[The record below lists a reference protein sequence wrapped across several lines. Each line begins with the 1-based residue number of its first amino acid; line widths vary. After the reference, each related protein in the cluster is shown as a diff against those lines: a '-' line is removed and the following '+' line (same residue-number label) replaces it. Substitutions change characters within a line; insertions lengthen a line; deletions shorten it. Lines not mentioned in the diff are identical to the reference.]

1 MNAQFLFVVGYLLL
15 MVGISA
21 YLKQKMVKSSDDF
34 AVAGRKLPLIV
45 LVGTLL
51 ATWCGGGGISGS
63 AGLVY
68 NNGPLFGILLF
79 SGAPLG
85 MVVLYFISGA
95 VRKST
100 TYTIPELFELR
111 YGSAARNLAAI
122 CIILAYIG
130 TTASQF
136 KAAGNIFMITS
147 GVDFIPSTLICI
159 AFMALL
165 ALLGGMVSVAYT
177 DALSAFLMVFGFLF
191 GILSLSSPFG
201 GFSGV
206 LAQMPEGKDTMFG
219 SMNAIQAVGYV
230 LPTLFLVLGDQNMIQ
245 RFSSAKDSKT
255 ARQSNVGLVIAEIVV
270 CALIIALVTCAIPF
284 YATNDTPD
292 TILFQLAADYLS
304 PVLGGIVMA
313 TCMSF
318 VITTGDSYLLSTA
331 SNITYDVWVR
341 LIKKDADDKQKMTAL
356 RFSILLVAVLSFV
369 LGFYFPDI
377 LSVQM
382 YAYTMYGATIT
393 PALICALFYKK
404 ATKAGGL
411 AGIIAGAVVT
421 ILWDVILNSPFG
433 IKSAI
438 ISVPLAFL
446 AIFLVSAMTQN
457 WDKVPLEA
465 VYARSDEEK

>member
-1 MNAQFLFVVGYLLL
+1 MSVQFYFVIGYLLL
-15 MVGISA
+15 MVGVSV
-21 YLKQKMVKSSDDF
+21 YLKMRMVKSSDDF

-68 NNGPLFGILLF
+68 SNGPLFGILLF

-85 MVVLYFISGA
+85 MIVLYFISGA

-111 YGSAARNLAAI
+111 YGAAARNLAAI
-122 CIILAYIG
+122 CIILAYVG

-159 AFMALL
+159 IFMALL
-165 ALLGGMVSVAYT
+165 AFIGGMVSVAYT

-191 GILSLSSPFG
+191 GIISASGQFG
-201 GFSGV
+201 GFGEV
-206 LAQMPEGKDTMFG
+206 LKLMPEGKNTMFG
-219 SMNAIQAVGYV
+219 SMNAVQAIGYV

-255 ARQSNVGLVIAEIVV
+255 ARQSNVGLVIAEVVV
-270 CALIIALVTCAIPF
+270 CALIIGLVTCAIPL
-284 YATNDTPD
+284 YSTNDTPD

-331 SNITYDVWVR
+331 SNITYDIWVR
-341 LIKKDADDKQKMTAL
+341 LFKPDANDKQKLTVL
-356 RFSILLVAVLSFV
+356 RFSIILVAVLAFV

-411 AGIIAGAVVT
+411 AGFITGAVMT
-421 ILWDVILNSPFG
+421 ILWDVILKSPFG
-433 IKSAI
+433 LKSAI

-446 AIFLVSAMTQN
+446 AIFLVSEMGQN
-457 WDKVPLEA
+457 GAKVPLEA
-465 VYARSDEEK
+465 VYARSNEE

>member
-1 MNAQFLFVVGYLLL
+1 MSVQFYFVMGYLLL
-15 MVGISA
+15 MVGVSI

-85 MVVLYFISGA
+85 MIVLYFISGA

-111 YGSAARNLAAI
+111 YGSAARNLAAL

-136 KAAGNIFMITS
+136 KAAGNILMITS
-147 GVDFIPSTLICI
+147 GIDFIPATLICV

-165 ALLGGMVSVAYT
+165 ALIGGMVSVAYT

-191 GILSLSSPFG
+191 GILSISSQFG
-201 GFSGV
+201 GFGGV
-206 LAQMPEGKDTMFG
+206 LARIPEGKDTMFG
-219 SMNAIQAVGYV
+219 SMSTIQAIGYV

-255 ARQSNVGLVIAEIVV
+255 ARQSNVGLVIAEVVV
-270 CALIIALVTCAIPF
+270 CALIIGLVTCAIPL
-284 YATNDTPD
+284 YAINDTPD
-292 TILFQLAADYLS
+292 TILFQLAAEHL
-304 PVLGGIVMA
+304 PAVLGGIVMA

-341 LIKKDADDKQKMTAL
+341 LFKKDADDKQKLTVL
-356 RFSILLVAVLSFV
+356 RFSIILVAVLAFV

-393 PALICALFYKK
+393 PALICALFYKN

-411 AGIIAGAVVT
+411 AGIVTGAVVT
-421 ILWDVILNSPFG
+421 ILWDVILKSPYG
-433 IKSAI
+433 LKSAI
-438 ISVPLAFL
+438 ISVPLAFI
-446 AIFLVSAMTQN
+446 AIFLVSVLTQN
-457 WDKVPLEA
+457 GDKVSLET
-465 VYARSDEEK
+465 VYARSDEN

>member
-1 MNAQFLFVVGYLLL
+1 MNVQFLFVIGYLLV
-15 MVGISA
+15 MVGISLF
-21 YLKQKMVKSSDDF
+21 LKHRMVRSSDDF
-34 AVAGRKLPLIV
+34 AVAGRRLPLII

-68 NNGPLFGILLF
+68 SNGPLFGILLF
-79 SGAPLG
+79 AGAPIG
-85 MVVLYFISGA
+85 MMVLYFISGA

-111 YGSAARNLAAI
+111 YGAAARNLAAI
-122 CIILAYIG
+122 CIILAYVG

-147 GVDFIPSTLICI
+147 GMDFVISTIICVV
-159 AFMALL
+159 FMALL
-165 ALLGGMVSVAYT
+165 ALIGGMISVAYT
-177 DALSAFLMVFGFLF
+177 DALSAFMMVFGFLF
-191 GILSLSSPFG
+191 AIIFVSRGFG
-201 GFSGV
+201 GFGEV
-206 LAQMPEGKDTMFG
+206 LNLIPQEKSTMFG
-219 SMNAIQAVGYV
+219 TMNAVQAIGYV

-245 RFSSAKDSKT
+245 RFSSAKDSRT
-255 ARQSNVGLVIAEIVV
+255 ARNSNVGLVIAEIVV
-270 CALIIALVTCAIPF
+270 CGLIIALVTCAIPL
-284 YATNDTPD
+284 YASNDSPD
-292 TILFQLAADYLS
+292 TILFQLAADYLT

-313 TCMSF
+313 ACMSF

-331 SNITYDVWVR
+331 SNLTYDVWVR
-341 LIKKDADDKQKMTAL
+341 LIKKDATDKQKLSAL
-356 RFSILLVAVLSFV
+356 RISIVLVAVAAFV

-411 AGIIAGAVVT
+411 AGIVTGAVIT
-421 ILWDVILNSPFG
+421 IVWDVVLLSPMG

-438 ISVPLAFL
+438 VSVPMAFI

-457 WDKVPLEA
+457 GEKIPLEE
-465 VYARSDEEK
+465 VYKRSSEK